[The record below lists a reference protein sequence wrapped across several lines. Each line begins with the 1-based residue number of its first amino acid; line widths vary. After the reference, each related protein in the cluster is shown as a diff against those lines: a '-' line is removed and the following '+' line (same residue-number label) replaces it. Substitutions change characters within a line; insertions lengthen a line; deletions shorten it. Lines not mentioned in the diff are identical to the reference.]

1 MGVNAITTI
10 SLTFT
15 ESVFIPKF
23 RCRGYIL
30 CVSKFVLQVIRV
42 WNTGFFC
49 EVHSLGT
56 AFVQHFPISCCSCQQ
71 LAVPP
76 KSVIA
81 RFFFVIKASSA
92 TVTSFCCCCIKCQ
105 ESNRCVNGVGNMFFL
120 IFRVTVCCGYFF
132 FLPPPTLS
140 SRCALAAFSFA
151 IRSSCLFFSASSLCF
166 RMIASLARSALASSV
181 FPSAC
186 SFW

>member
-81 RFFFVIKASSA
+81 GVFFRHQSLKCDCHFILLLLHQMPRIESMCQWGWQHVFLNFQGHSLLRLLFLSA
-92 TVTSFCCCCIKCQ
+92 TANLVLPLRLGSIFFCYPLLL
-105 ESNRCVNGVGNMFFL
+105 SL
-120 IFRVTVCCGYFF
+120 LFRL
-132 FLPPPTLS
+132 LP
-140 SRCALAAFSFA
+140 
-151 IRSSCLFFSASSLCF
+151 LFPDDC
-166 RMIASLARSALASSV
+166 
-181 FPSAC
+181 
-186 SFW
+186 